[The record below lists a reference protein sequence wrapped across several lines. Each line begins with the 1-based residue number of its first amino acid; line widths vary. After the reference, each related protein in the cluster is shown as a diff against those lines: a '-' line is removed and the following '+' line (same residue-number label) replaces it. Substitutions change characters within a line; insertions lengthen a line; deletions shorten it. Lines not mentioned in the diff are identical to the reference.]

1 MKKSDIED
9 IEINLLLEAIY
20 QRYGHDFRHYARASI
35 KRRVRVAVQN
45 SDCGKIT
52 EIIQKLLVDESF
64 FQGFLA
70 HFSITVTEWFR
81 DPL

>member
-35 KRRVRVAVQN
+35 KRRVRAAVQN
-45 SDCGKIT
+45 SDSG
-52 EIIQKLLVDESF
+52 
-64 FQGFLA
+64 
-70 HFSITVTEWFR
+70 
-81 DPL
+81 